1 MTIFEDIFS
10 SIQKFAASTLAG
22 LLSLYAPT
30 YIPIIALTAIT
41 VVNALYKVQVN
52 VRQNIRKTGLKELK
66 KMFYRIRDSIVAI
79 CGAFTI
85 DKFIITS
92 VDLHAVEFI
101 AGAIALIEFWSLIES
116 LSVIHPNW
124 KIWKL
129 LEKTVKKKGEQI
141 LDVELDDILTD
152 DTNTNKKSS

>member
-52 VRQNIRKTGLKELK
+52 VRQNIHKTGLKELK

-101 AGAIALIEFWSLIES
+101 AGAIALIEFWSLLES

-141 LDVELDDILTD
+141 LDVKLDDILTD
-152 DTNTNKKSS
+152 DTDTNKKSS

>member
-101 AGAIALIEFWSLIES
+101 AGAIALIEFWSLLES

>member
-101 AGAIALIEFWSLIES
+101 AGAIALIEFWSLLES

-141 LDVELDDILTD
+141 LDVKLDDILTD

>member
-101 AGAIALIEFWSLIES
+101 AGAIALIEFWSLLES

-141 LDVELDDILTD
+141 LDVKLDDILTD
-152 DTNTNKKSS
+152 DTDTNKKSS